1 MGTNRKNPLVI
12 LVIVFLL
19 PLAAF
24 AQAVYSIKE
33 YKLTVQGSST
43 LHDWESDV
51 TQAEAKATITLQEK
65 KLTEIK
71 DVTVKIPVTSI
82 KSTKG
87 KIMDNKTWEAF
98 NSDKNPNIQYK
109 LTSAKI
115 TASGAEYTIVA
126 NGTLTM
132 AGTSRPV
139 ELTAKGK
146 VLANGDVQ
154 ITGSRKLNMKDFSMV
169 PPTAMMGTIKVGEE
183 VTINFNLTLTN
194 SSNNL

>member
-1 MGTNRKNPLVI
+1 MKTNRKNPLMI

-19 PLAAF
+19 PLATF
-24 AQAVYSIKE
+24 AQTAYSVKE
-33 YKLTVQGSST
+33 YKITVQGSST
-43 LHDWESDV
+43 LHEWESDV
-51 TQAEAKATITLQEK
+51 TKAEANATITLQSNQ
-65 KLTEIK
+65 LTDIK
-71 DVTVKIPVTSI
+71 NVTVKIPVTSI

-87 KIMDNKTWEAF
+87 KMMDSKTYEAF
-98 NSDKNPNIQYK
+98 NADKNPSIQYK

-115 TASGAEYTIVA
+115 TTNGAGYTLVA

-132 AGTSRPV
+132 AGTSKPI

-154 ITGSRKLNMKDFSMV
+154 ITGSKKLNMKDFNME

-183 VTINFNLTLTN
+183 VTVNFNLTLTN
-194 SSNNL
+194 SSNL

>member
-1 MGTNRKNPLVI
+1 MKTNRKNPLMI

-19 PLAAF
+19 PLATF
-24 AQAVYSIKE
+24 AQTAYSVKE
-33 YKLTVQGSST
+33 YKITVQGSST
-43 LHDWESDV
+43 LHEWESDV
-51 TQAEAKATITLQEK
+51 TKAEANATITLQSNQ
-65 KLTEIK
+65 LTDIK
-71 DVTVKIPVTSI
+71 NVTVKIPVTSI

-87 KIMDNKTWEAF
+87 KMMDSKTYEAF
-98 NSDKNPNIQYK
+98 NADKNPSIQYK

-115 TASGAEYTIVA
+115 TTNGAGYTLVA

-132 AGTSRPV
+132 AGTSKPI

-154 ITGSRKLNMKDFSMV
+154 ITGSKKLNMKDFNME

-183 VTINFNLTLTN
+183 VTVNFNLTLTN
-194 SSNNL
+194 STNL

>member
-1 MGTNRKNPLVI
+1 MI

-19 PLAAF
+19 PLGAF
-24 AQAVYSIKE
+24 AQTAYSVKE
-33 YKLTVQGSST
+33 YKITVQGSST
-43 LHDWESDV
+43 LHEWESDI
-51 TQAEAKATITLQEK
+51 TQAEARATLTLQDK
-65 KLTEIK
+65 QLTEIK

-87 KIMDNKTWEAF
+87 KMMDSKTYEAF

-115 TASGAEYTIVA
+115 TASGAEYTITA
-126 NGTLTM
+126 TGTLTM
-132 AGTSRPV
+132 AGTSKPV

-146 VLANGDVQ
+146 VMANGDVQ
-154 ITGSRKLNMKDFSMV
+154 IIGSRKLNMKDFNMV

-183 VTINFNLTLTN
+183 VTVNFNLTLTN

>member
-1 MGTNRKNPLVI
+1 MI

-24 AQAVYSIKE
+24 AQATYSIKE

-51 TQAEAKATITLQEK
+51 TQTEAKATITLQDK

-115 TASGAEYTIVA
+115 TASGAEYTIIA
-126 NGTLTM
+126 SGTLTM
-132 AGTSRPV
+132 AGTSKPV

-154 ITGSRKLNMKDFSMV
+154 IIGSRKLNMKDFNMV
-169 PPTAMMGTIKVGEE
+169 PPTAMMGTVKVGEE
-183 VTINFNLTLTN
+183 VTVNFNLTLTN

>member
-1 MGTNRKNPLVI
+1 MSPNRKYPLLI
-12 LVIVFLL
+12 LVGVLLL
-19 PLAAF
+19 PF
-24 AQAVYSIKE
+24 ATYAQTVYSIKE

-51 TQAEAKATITLQEK
+51 SQTEATATITLQDK
-65 KLTEIK
+65 KLTDIK
-71 DVTVKIPVTSI
+71 EVTVKIPVTSI

-87 KIMDNKTWEAF
+87 KMMDSKTYEAF
-98 NSDKNPNIQYK
+98 NAEKNPNIQYK
-109 LTSAKI
+109 LSGARI
-115 TASGAEYTIVA
+115 TASGDGYTLVA

-146 VLANGDVQ
+146 VMTNGDVQ
-154 ITGSRKLNMKDFSMV
+154 IIGSKKLNMKDFNMV

-183 VTINFNLTLTN
+183 VTVNFNLTLTH

>member
-1 MGTNRKNPLVI
+1 MKTNRKNPLMI

-19 PLAAF
+19 PLAIF
-24 AQAVYSIKE
+24 AQTAYSVKE
-33 YKLTVQGSST
+33 YKITVQGSST
-43 LHDWESDV
+43 LHEWESDV
-51 TQAEAKATITLQEK
+51 TKAEANATITLQSNQ
-65 KLTEIK
+65 LTDIK
-71 DVTVKIPVTSI
+71 NVTVKIPVTSI

-87 KIMDNKTWEAF
+87 KMMDSKTYEAF
-98 NSDKNPNIQYK
+98 NADKNPSIQYK

-115 TASGAEYTIVA
+115 TTNGAGYTLVA

-132 AGTSRPV
+132 AGTSKPI

-154 ITGSRKLNMKDFSMV
+154 ITGSKKLNMKDFNME

-183 VTINFNLTLTN
+183 VTVNFNLTLTN
-194 SSNNL
+194 SSNL